1 MFQKKRILILL
12 PLMAL
17 AIVGCDNQ
25 GTSSI
30 ADPTT
35 TTTTTTASTTTSNP
49 DPTTTTTSEPDPTTT
64 SGGGGGQDISAKEL
78 WDLALE
84 KDYSNSTTYS
94 IASSSE
100 GDGYPTYIYNYDG
113 YNVVHDYTYNYMYGE
128 TIYSFYHDYE
138 GESHLYFEDEGNG
151 DAWLSKGYHD
161 APLGIENSYFDVMYM
176 QEVLKEVEYSDIMYT
191 GLYYIT
197 DETVMAELNQ
207 TLFLFEDR
215 YIEYCCI
222 AINESSQCFDSI
234 IGFVNYDDD
243 QNYVECSI
251 YDIGNTTFTDA
262 ALPPEP
268 NSENVRTYAEYKG
281 EEPWVET
288 HVTSLNLQTLEEN
301 ASLTLDLDETLLLKV
316 DYLPLEA
323 NTMMLTPVSENED
336 VVLIDYASETRTYEV
351 YGLHEGKANVY
362 ILDEVS
368 GVISNKIEITVNG
381 VKTPTRED
389 AVNDI
394 TFRTISL
401 VDGSVSYIDN
411 VTGASPVE
419 FSLDD
424 NGNTDIRAHASN
436 SLLQLVRP
444 SESAVLY
451 FEPGQGGANNPEA
464 YLDIDTLDNQIDGLS
479 FYYGLPFEDHL
490 NNVNYISAKIYTST
504 DGNEYTL
511 AYDFSDEY
519 RSNVS
524 IYNMSLFEYNFDSL
538 QRYVRIEFDTTFIG
552 KNVWTI
558 IQGLRLYK
566 TPSSDVLMESVT
578 FNEFNQDVYVDDT
591 FQTPISI
598 LPLDTTDKTVT
609 FTSSDPEVVEVVDA
623 SNGNFKAL
631 KAGSVTLTVT
641 ANQNKEISDT
651 LQIEVKERIPD
662 VNSISITSQRS
673 EMECDM
679 TSELTVTVDARD
691 ESYKGYELTLN
702 DNTLGQIVYDDYN
715 NPSFQ
720 ARKPGVVTITATST
734 HDNTKTSSVTITITP
749 VAIDNYD
756 YDSATFD
763 LLSPSDYSYDW
774 EGNEITSASARLV
787 KDSDDTV
794 ELFLTVDERE
804 EISFYAYSYSFGEG
818 AYFRSYD
825 EELALDVVVS
835 VTNQTI
841 DITSVDS
848 TWWVIIMQS
857 VPAEGVEISRVED
870 SYTVGDTIE
879 LSVSLLPDYTTDS
892 IETVLWT
899 IGEGEVVTTSDSLDG
914 ETLTLT
920 ANSAGSVTVSV
931 LVNGEF
937 SDKVTINVEEA
948 APVIGIPE
956 EYYGSYTDPDGTLYF
971 TIDEDGLYIEIE
983 DMCGIYG
990 VQYSVTSFEGN
1001 VYILTDEAND
1011 NVLEVTF
1018 NDDGTV
1024 DLIIYN
1030 WNQTEIQ
1037 YEYYGCTMY

>member
-1 MFQKKRILILL
+1 M
-12 PLMAL
+12 
-17 AIVGCDNQ
+17 
-25 GTSSI
+25 
-30 ADPTT
+30 
-35 TTTTTTASTTTSNP
+35 
-49 DPTTTTTSEPDPTTT
+49 
-64 SGGGGGQDISAKEL
+64 
-78 WDLALE
+78 
-84 KDYSNSTTYS
+84 
-94 IASSSE
+94 
-100 GDGYPTYIYNYDG
+100 
-113 YNVVHDYTYNYMYGE
+113 
-128 TIYSFYHDYE
+128 
-138 GESHLYFEDEGNG
+138 
-151 DAWLSKGYHD
+151 
-161 APLGIENSYFDVMYM
+161 
-176 QEVLKEVEYSDIMYT
+176 
-191 GLYYIT
+191 
-197 DETVMAELNQ
+197 
-207 TLFLFEDR
+207 
-215 YIEYCCI
+215 
-222 AINESSQCFDSI
+222 
-234 IGFVNYDDD
+234 
-243 QNYVECSI
+243 
-251 YDIGNTTFTDA
+251 
-262 ALPPEP
+262 
-268 NSENVRTYAEYKG
+268 
-281 EEPWVET
+281 
-288 HVTSLNLQTLEEN
+288 
-301 ASLTLDLDETLLLKV
+301 LLKV

-381 VKTPTRED
+381 VKAPTRED
-389 AVNDI
+389 VVNDI

-490 NNVNYISAKIYTST
+490 NNVNFISAKIYTST

-609 FTSSDPEVVEVVDA
+609 FTSSDPEIVEVIDA
-623 SNGNFKAL
+623 SNGSFKAL

-702 DNTLGQIVYDDYN
+702 DNTLGQIVYGDYN

-787 KDSDDTV
+787 KASNDTV

-825 EELALDVVVS
+825 EDLALDVVVS

-841 DITSVDS
+841 DITSVDYS
-848 TWWVIIMQS
+848 WWVVITQS

-892 IETVLWT
+892 IESVQWT

-937 SDKVTINVEEA
+937 SDEVTINVEEV

-956 EYYGSYTDPDGTLYF
+956 EYYGSYTDPDGILYF
-971 TIDEDGLYIEIE
+971 TIDEDGLYIDME
-983 DMCGIYG
+983 DMCGIYC
-990 VQYSVTSFEGN
+990 VQYSVTLFEGN
-1001 VYILTDEAND
+1001 VYELASDD
-1011 NVLEVTF
+1011 SDYVLEATL

-1030 WNQTEIQ
+1030 WNKSEIQ
-1037 YEYYGCTMY
+1037 CEYYGCTM

>member
-30 ADPTT
+30 VDPTT

-49 DPTTTTTSEPDPTTT
+49 DPTTTTSEPDPTTT
-64 SGGGGGQDISAKEL
+64 SGGGGGQDINPKEL

-176 QEVLKEVEYSDIMYT
+176 QEVLKEVDYSDIMYT

-197 DETVMAELNQ
+197 DEEAMAKLNQ

-262 ALPPEP
+262 ALPPKP
-268 NSENVRTYAEYKG
+268 NSENVKTYAEYKG

-288 HVTSLNLQTLEEN
+288 HVTSLDLKTLEEN
-301 ASLTLDLDETLLLKV
+301 VSLTLDLDETLLLKV

-323 NTMMLTPVSENED
+323 NTMLLTPVSENED

-351 YGLHEGKANVY
+351 YGLHQGKANVY

-368 GVISNKIEITVNG
+368 GVISNKLEITVNG
-381 VKTPTRED
+381 VKEPTRED
-389 AVNDI
+389 VVNDI

-411 VTGASPVE
+411 VTGASLVE
-419 FSLDD
+419 FSLDE

-436 SLLQLVRP
+436 SLLELVRP

-490 NNVNYISAKIYTST
+490 NNINFISAKIYTSS
-504 DGNEYTL
+504 DGNDYTL
-511 AYDFSDEY
+511 AYDFSEEY
-519 RSNVS
+519 RNNVS
-524 IYNMSLFEYNFDSL
+524 VYNMSLFEYNFDSL
-538 QRYVRIEFDTTFIG
+538 QRYVRIEFDTNFIG

-566 TPSSDVLMESVT
+566 TPSSDILMESVS
-578 FNEFNQDVYVDDT
+578 FNEFNQDVYVEDT

-609 FTSSDPEVVEVVDA
+609 FTSSDPEIVEVIDA
-623 SNGNFKAL
+623 SNGSFKAL
-631 KAGSVTLTVT
+631 KEGSVTLTVT
-641 ANQNKEISDT
+641 ANQNKEIFDT
-651 LQIEVKERIPD
+651 LQIEVKSRIPD
-662 VNSISITSQRS
+662 VNSITITSQRS

-702 DNTLGQIVYDDYN
+702 DNTLGQIVYDEYN
-715 NPSFQ
+715 NPSFK
-720 ARKPGVVTITATST
+720 ARKPGVVTIRATST

-763 LLSPSDYSYDW
+763 LLSSDSSSSDW

-787 KDSDDTV
+787 KASDDTV
-794 ELFLTVDERE
+794 ELFLTVDDRE

-825 EELALDVVVS
+825 EELALDVIVS

-841 DITSVDS
+841 DITSVDYS
-848 TWWVIIMQS
+848 WWVVITQS
-857 VPAEGVEISRVED
+857 VPAEGAEISRVED

-892 IETVLWT
+892 IESVLWT
-899 IGEGEVVTTSDSLDG
+899 IGEGDVVTTSDSLDS

-937 SDKVTINVEEA
+937 SDEVTINVIEP

-956 EYYGSYTDPDGTLYF
+956 EYYGGYSDPDYN
-971 TIDEDGLYIEIE
+971 IDFIIDKDGLYINYDYMIS
-983 DMCGIYG
+983 ITSA
-990 VQYSVTSFEGN
+990 QYVVTSFEGN
-1001 VYILTDEAND
+1001 VYELASDD
-1011 NVLEVTF
+1011 SDYVLELTL

-1030 WNQTEIQ
+1030 WYKTEIQ
-1037 YEYYGCTMY
+1037 CEYYGCTLIY

>member
-1 MFQKKRILILL
+1 
-12 PLMAL
+12 
-17 AIVGCDNQ
+17 
-25 GTSSI
+25 
-30 ADPTT
+30 
-35 TTTTTTASTTTSNP
+35 
-49 DPTTTTTSEPDPTTT
+49 
-64 SGGGGGQDISAKEL
+64 
-78 WDLALE
+78 
-84 KDYSNSTTYS
+84 
-94 IASSSE
+94 
-100 GDGYPTYIYNYDG
+100 
-113 YNVVHDYTYNYMYGE
+113 
-128 TIYSFYHDYE
+128 
-138 GESHLYFEDEGNG
+138 
-151 DAWLSKGYHD
+151 
-161 APLGIENSYFDVMYM
+161 M

-281 EEPWVET
+281 EDPWVET

-381 VKTPTRED
+381 VKAPTRED
-389 AVNDI
+389 VVNDI

-490 NNVNYISAKIYTST
+490 NNVNFISAKIYTST

-609 FTSSDPEVVEVVDA
+609 FTSSDPEIVEVIDA
-623 SNGNFKAL
+623 SNGSFKPL
-631 KAGSVTLTVT
+631 KAGSVTLTVS

-787 KDSDDTV
+787 KASNDTV

-841 DITSVDS
+841 DITSIDYS
-848 TWWVIIMQS
+848 WWVVITQS

-870 SYTVGDTIE
+870 SYTVGHTIE

-892 IETVLWT
+892 IGTVLWT

-937 SDKVTINVEEA
+937 SDEVTINVEEV

-956 EYYGSYTDPDGTLYF
+956 EYYGSYTDPDYSLDF
-971 TIDEDGLYIEIE
+971 IIDEDGLYINYEYNY
-983 DMCGIYG
+983 GIYS
-990 VQYSVTSFEGN
+990 VQYSVTSFEDN
-1001 VYILTDEAND
+1001 VYELTDALND

-1018 NDDGTV
+1018 NEDGTV

-1030 WNQTEIQ
+1030 WNKSEIQ
-1037 YEYYGCTMY
+1037 YEYYGCTMN

>member
-1 MFQKKRILILL
+1 
-12 PLMAL
+12 
-17 AIVGCDNQ
+17 
-25 GTSSI
+25 
-30 ADPTT
+30 
-35 TTTTTTASTTTSNP
+35 
-49 DPTTTTTSEPDPTTT
+49 
-64 SGGGGGQDISAKEL
+64 
-78 WDLALE
+78 
-84 KDYSNSTTYS
+84 
-94 IASSSE
+94 
-100 GDGYPTYIYNYDG
+100 
-113 YNVVHDYTYNYMYGE
+113 
-128 TIYSFYHDYE
+128 
-138 GESHLYFEDEGNG
+138 
-151 DAWLSKGYHD
+151 
-161 APLGIENSYFDVMYM
+161 
-176 QEVLKEVEYSDIMYT
+176 
-191 GLYYIT
+191 
-197 DETVMAELNQ
+197 
-207 TLFLFEDR
+207 
-215 YIEYCCI
+215 
-222 AINESSQCFDSI
+222 
-234 IGFVNYDDD
+234 
-243 QNYVECSI
+243 
-251 YDIGNTTFTDA
+251 
-262 ALPPEP
+262 
-268 NSENVRTYAEYKG
+268 
-281 EEPWVET
+281 
-288 HVTSLNLQTLEEN
+288 
-301 ASLTLDLDETLLLKV
+301 
-316 DYLPLEA
+316 
-323 NTMMLTPVSENED
+323 
-336 VVLIDYASETRTYEV
+336 
-351 YGLHEGKANVY
+351 
-362 ILDEVS
+362 
-368 GVISNKIEITVNG
+368 
-381 VKTPTRED
+381 
-389 AVNDI
+389 
-394 TFRTISL
+394 
-401 VDGSVSYIDN
+401 
-411 VTGASPVE
+411 
-419 FSLDD
+419 
-424 NGNTDIRAHASN
+424 
-436 SLLQLVRP
+436 
-444 SESAVLY
+444 
-451 FEPGQGGANNPEA
+451 
-464 YLDIDTLDNQIDGLS
+464 
-479 FYYGLPFEDHL
+479 
-490 NNVNYISAKIYTST
+490 
-504 DGNEYTL
+504 
-511 AYDFSDEY
+511 
-519 RSNVS
+519 
-524 IYNMSLFEYNFDSL
+524 MSLFEYNFDSL

-609 FTSSDPEVVEVVDA
+609 FTSSDPEIVEVIDA
-623 SNGNFKAL
+623 SNGSFKAL

-787 KDSDDTV
+787 KASDDTV

-825 EELALDVVVS
+825 EDLALDVVVI

-848 TWWVIIMQS
+848 NWWVIITQS

-892 IETVLWT
+892 IESVLWT

-914 ETLTLT
+914 KTLTLT

-937 SDKVTINVEEA
+937 SDEVTINVEEA
-948 APVIGIPE
+948 APVIDIPE
-956 EYYGSYTDPDGTLYF
+956 EYHGEYIDFDYNIYF
-971 TIDEDGLYIEIE
+971 IIDKDGLFISYEYDCAI
-983 DMCGIYG
+983 DNT
-990 VQYSVTSFEGN
+990 QYVVTSVEGN
-1001 VYILTDEAND
+1001 VYELASDDSEY
-1011 NVLEVTF
+1011 VLEVTF
-1018 NDDGTV
+1018 NDDDTV

-1030 WNQTEIQ
+1030 LDKSEIQ
-1037 YEYYGCTMY
+1037 REYYGCMML

>member
-25 GTSSI
+25 GTSSVV
-30 ADPTT
+30 DPTT

-49 DPTTTTTSEPDPTTT
+49 DPTTTTSEPDPTTT
-64 SGGGGGQDISAKEL
+64 SGGGGGQDISPKEL

-176 QEVLKEVEYSDIMYT
+176 QEVLKEVDYSDIMYT

-197 DETVMAELNQ
+197 DEEAMEQLNQ

-262 ALPPEP
+262 ALPPKP
-268 NSENVRTYAEYKG
+268 NSENVKTYAEYKG

-288 HVTSLNLQTLEEN
+288 HVTSLDLKTLEEN
-301 ASLTLDLDETLLLKV
+301 VSLTLDLDETLLLKV

-323 NTMMLTPVSENED
+323 NTMLLTPVSENED

-351 YGLHEGKANVY
+351 YGLHQGKANVY

-368 GVISNKIEITVNG
+368 GVISNKLEITVNG
-381 VKTPTRED
+381 VKEPTRED
-389 AVNDI
+389 VVNDI

-411 VTGASPVE
+411 VTGASLVE
-419 FSLDD
+419 FSLDE

-436 SLLQLVRP
+436 SLLELVRP

-490 NNVNYISAKIYTST
+490 NNINFISAKIYTSS
-504 DGNEYTL
+504 DGNDYTL
-511 AYDFSDEY
+511 AYDFSEEY
-519 RSNVS
+519 RNNVS
-524 IYNMSLFEYNFDSL
+524 VYNMSLFEYNFDSL
-538 QRYVRIEFDTTFIG
+538 QRYVRIEFDTNFIG

-566 TPSSDVLMESVT
+566 TPSSDILMESVS
-578 FNEFNQDVYVDDT
+578 FNEFNQDVYVEDT

-609 FTSSDPEVVEVVDA
+609 FTSSDPEIVEVVDA
-623 SNGNFKAL
+623 SNGSFKAL
-631 KAGSVTLTVT
+631 KEGSVTLTVT
-641 ANQNKEISDT
+641 ANQNKEIFDT
-651 LQIEVKERIPD
+651 LQIEVKSRIPD
-662 VNSISITSQRS
+662 VNSITITSQRS

-702 DNTLGQIVYDDYN
+702 DNTLGQIVYDEYN
-715 NPSFQ
+715 NPSFK
-720 ARKPGVVTITATST
+720 ARKPGVVTIIATST

-763 LLSPSDYSYDW
+763 LLSSNDHSYDW

-787 KDSDDTV
+787 KASDDTV
-794 ELFLTVDERE
+794 ELFLTVDDRE

-825 EELALDVVVS
+825 EELALDVVIS

-841 DITSVDS
+841 DITSVDLS
-848 TWWVIIMQS
+848 WWVVITQS

-892 IETVLWT
+892 IESVLWT
-899 IGEGEVVTTSDSLDG
+899 IGEGDVVTTSDSLDS

-937 SDKVTINVEEA
+937 SDEVTINVEEA

-956 EYYGSYTDPDGTLYF
+956 EYYGSYTDPDGNLYF
-971 TIDEDGLYIEIE
+971 TIDEAGLYI
-983 DMCGIYG
+983 DLDYNVNIYG

-1001 VYILTDEAND
+1001 VYILKDEANN

-1037 YEYYGCTMY
+1037 YEYYGCTM

>member
-1 MFQKKRILILL
+1 MFQKKRMLILL

-30 ADPTT
+30 VDPTT

-49 DPTTTTTSEPDPTTT
+49 DPTTTTSEPDPTTT

-176 QEVLKEVEYSDIMYT
+176 QEVLKEVDYSDIMYT

-197 DETVMAELNQ
+197 DEEAMEQLNQ

-262 ALPPEP
+262 ALPLKP
-268 NSENVRTYAEYKG
+268 NSENVKTYAEYKG

-301 ASLTLDLDETLLLKV
+301 VSLTLDLDETLLLKV

-323 NTMMLTPVSENED
+323 NTMLLTPVSENED

-351 YGLHEGKANVY
+351 YGLHQGKANVY

-368 GVISNKIEITVNG
+368 GVISNKLEITVNG
-381 VKTPTRED
+381 VKEPARED
-389 AVNDI
+389 VVNDI

-411 VTGASPVE
+411 VTGASLVE
-419 FSLDD
+419 FTLDG

-436 SLLQLVRP
+436 SLLELVRP

-490 NNVNYISAKIYTST
+490 NNINFISAKIYTSS
-504 DGNEYTL
+504 DGNDYTL
-511 AYDFSDEY
+511 AYDFSEEY
-519 RSNVS
+519 RNNVS
-524 IYNMSLFEYNFDSL
+524 VYNMSLFEYNFDTL
-538 QRYVRIEFDTTFIG
+538 QRYVRIEFDTNFIG

-566 TPSSDVLMESVT
+566 TPSSDILMESVS

-609 FTSSDPEVVEVVDA
+609 FTSSDPEIVEVVDA
-623 SNGNFKAL
+623 SNGSFKAL
-631 KAGSVTLTVT
+631 KEGSVTLTVT
-641 ANQNKEISDT
+641 ANQNKEIFDT
-651 LQIEVKERIPD
+651 LQIEVKSRIPD
-662 VNSISITSQRS
+662 VNSITITSQRS

-702 DNTLGQIVYDDYN
+702 DNTLGQIVYDEYN
-715 NPSFQ
+715 NPSFE
-720 ARKPGVVTITATST
+720 ARKPGVVTIIATST

-763 LLSPSDYSYDW
+763 LLSSDDYSYDW

-787 KDSDDTV
+787 KASDDTV
-794 ELFLTVDERE
+794 ELFLTVDDRE
-804 EISFYAYSYSFGEG
+804 EISFYAYSYSFGED

-825 EELALDVVVS
+825 EELALDVIVS

-841 DITSVDS
+841 DITSVDYR
-848 TWWVIIMQS
+848 WWVVITQS

-870 SYTVGDTIE
+870 SYTIGDTIE

-892 IETVLWT
+892 IESVLWT
-899 IGEGEVVTTSDSLDG
+899 IGEGDVVTTSDSLDS

-956 EYYGSYTDPDGTLYF
+956 EYFGNYADPDYN
-971 TIDEDGLYIEIE
+971 IDFIIDQDGLYINYEYNY
-983 DMCGIYG
+983 GIYSE
-990 VQYSVTSFEGN
+990 QYSVTSFEGN